1 MKTLNSLKNFKKE
14 IDKQNEILLQ
24 HYSDMKKEV
33 AKKIESEKKELLQ
46 EICSEY
52 DLDFNELSKKFL
64 NVKKKSKKGK
74 KSTSISSKLIDNS
87 SDEENKNEMRD
98 RALSLDVDVNPLLIK
113 GVANGKDCYYEDKE
127 NGLVFD
133 DQVQEIGR
141 YKQGKIYL
149 F

>member
-1 MKTLNSLKNFKKE
+1 MN
-14 IDKQNEILLQ
+14 Q
-24 HYSDMKKEV
+24 
-33 AKKIESEKKELLQ
+33 KKELLQ

>member
-24 HYSDMKKEV
+24 HYSDMKKEA

-46 EICSEY
+46 EICGEY

-98 RALSLDVDVNPLLIK
+98 RACL
-113 GVANGKDCYYEDKE
+113 
-127 NGLVFD
+127 
-133 DQVQEIGR
+133 
-141 YKQGKIYL
+141 
-149 F
+149 